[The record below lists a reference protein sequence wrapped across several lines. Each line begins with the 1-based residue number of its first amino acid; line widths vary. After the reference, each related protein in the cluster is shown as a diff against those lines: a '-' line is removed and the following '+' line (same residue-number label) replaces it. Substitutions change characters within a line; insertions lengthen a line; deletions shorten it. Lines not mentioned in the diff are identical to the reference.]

1 MVAAGACAAA
11 TAADVSEAAQ
21 LTNQI
26 RARGCGEQPGVEQA
40 LRSVPKLEAAAQHVA
55 RGESLGDALTASGYR
70 ASRATVIH
78 VEARSGPGAV
88 QEFLTGRFCT
98 TVTDPD
104 LEEIGTASRDQEVWI
119 VVASPLD
126 VPDEQDR
133 PDVAARVLELTNQA
147 RAQERRCGTRSFDA
161 VPPLTG
167 SLLLVQAA
175 QIHAN
180 DMAARDA
187 LTHLGRDGSSVGDRV
202 KRVGYPWRAVA
213 ENLAEGQE
221 DAAAVVR
228 DWVAS
233 PEHCANLMNPNV
245 TEMGVAF
252 AISEQDMAHAYWAQV
267 FATPRSLSD
276 P

>member
-1 MVAAGACAAA
+1 
-11 TAADVSEAAQ
+11 
-21 LTNQI
+21 
-26 RARGCGEQPGVEQA
+26 
-40 LRSVPKLEAAAQHVA
+40 
-55 RGESLGDALTASGYR
+55 
-70 ASRATVIH
+70 VIH

-98 TVTDPD
+98 TVTDPE
-104 LEEIGTASRDQEVWI
+104 LAEIGTASRDQEVWI

-126 VPDEQDR
+126 VPNEQDR

-147 RAQERRCGTRSFDA
+147 RAQKRRCGTRSFDA
-161 VPPLTG
+161 VPPLTS

-228 DWVAS
+228 DWIAS

-245 TEMGVAF
+245 TEMGAAF